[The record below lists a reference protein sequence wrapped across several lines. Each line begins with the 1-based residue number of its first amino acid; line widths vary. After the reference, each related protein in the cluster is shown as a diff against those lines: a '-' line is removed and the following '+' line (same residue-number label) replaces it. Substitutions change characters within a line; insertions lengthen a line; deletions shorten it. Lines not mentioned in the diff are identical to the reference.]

1 MDRPQNA
8 PPASYDAPYAG
19 LRVVDL
25 SQGIAGPYAAM
36 LLAAH
41 GADVVKVEPP
51 GGDWARRLGRR
62 YGDQTAFSIA
72 GNLGK
77 RSIVLDLKTR
87 EDLAVLRRLA
97 ARADVFVEGF
107 RPGVAVRLG
116 VGYEEISAS
125 NPRVVYLSVSGF
137 GQWGVERDRPAMDPV
152 LQAFTG
158 LMWANRGADG
168 VPQRVRNIVVDMSTA
183 LYAFQAL
190 SAALYARRDLPWGCH
205 IDTSLMRSAAA
216 LQCVHVM
223 ASYLEG
229 GTMRP
234 GFTPS
239 GNFAT
244 ADGWMCLVIQSD
256 AEFQTLCDVLELPD
270 VRQDP
275 RFTTDESRFAHVA
288 ALTERLDAGF
298 ARRGNV
304 EWSARLREARLM
316 HQPVQDYLEFL
327 KHPHVEATGAVAW
340 LQQPGVGQVPVPRA
354 PGLAPFVDGSPRATA
369 PSLDQHRAEILAQ
382 LANSQGDP
390 DS

>member
-1 MDRPQNA
+1 MDRPPS
-8 PPASYDAPYAG
+8 PPLASYAAPYAG
-19 LRVVDL
+19 LRVLDL
-25 SQGIAGPYAAM
+25 SQGIGPYAAM

-62 YGDQTAFSIA
+62 YGDQTAFCH
-72 GNLGK
+72 
-77 RSIVLDLKTR
+77 
-87 EDLAVLRRLA
+87 RRQ
-97 ARADVFVEGF
+97 
-107 RPGVAVRLG
+107 
-116 VGYEEISAS
+116 
-125 NPRVVYLSVSGF
+125 PR
-137 GQWGVERDRPAMDPV
+137 
-152 LQAFTG
+152 
-158 LMWANRGADG
+158 
-168 VPQRVRNIVVDMSTA
+168 
-183 LYAFQAL
+183 YAFQAL

-205 IDTSLMRSAAA
+205 IDTRLMRSAAA

-223 ASYLEG
+223 ANYLEG

-239 GNFAT
+239 GNLAT

-256 AEFQTLCDVLELPD
+256 AEFLTLCDVLELPD
-270 VRQDP
+270 VRRDP
-275 RFTTDESRFAHVA
+275 RFATDESRYAHVA
-288 ALTERLDAGF
+288 ALTEKLNAGF

-369 PSLDQHRAEILAQ
+369 PSLDQHRDDILAQ
-382 LANSQGDP
+382 LATGDRTP
-390 DS
+390 